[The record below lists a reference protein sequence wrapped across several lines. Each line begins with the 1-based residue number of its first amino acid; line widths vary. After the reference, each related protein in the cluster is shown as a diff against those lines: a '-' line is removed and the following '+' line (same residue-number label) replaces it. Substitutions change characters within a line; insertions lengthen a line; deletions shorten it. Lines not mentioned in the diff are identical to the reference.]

1 MILIVFR
8 LPSLQPTMKCLL
20 DTGNAED
27 LEFFQAL
34 AVEESYVRTD

>member
-1 MILIVFR
+1 
-8 LPSLQPTMKCLL
+8 MKSFL
-20 DTGNAED
+20 DTGNADD